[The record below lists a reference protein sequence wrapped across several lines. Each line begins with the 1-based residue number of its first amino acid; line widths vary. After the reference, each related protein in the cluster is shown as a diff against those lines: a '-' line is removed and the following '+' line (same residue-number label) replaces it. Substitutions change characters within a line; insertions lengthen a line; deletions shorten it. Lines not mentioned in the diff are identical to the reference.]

1 MEALVNILV
10 ECPELIASVR
20 VGVLEPLSYLESTGK
35 CKVTFKRTIDI
46 TKKDIQWCDIL
57 VIVRGYEY
65 VTLEIVKAAKNAGR
79 FIIYF
84 LDDDLLHIPEY
95 LPSGEILQN
104 EEVKQTLIS
113 IINNS
118 NLLWCVNPRIGEI
131 YSQYCNGKWI
141 LGKVPIKTDSIIEKI
156 KNFNKVKILYAG
168 SSDHSNTVQKYI
180 TPAVLKI
187 CNEYGSKVEFTFIG
201 VNPKLPGL
209 NNVKYIKYI
218 NDYNEYKDI
227 VQNGNFDIGIAIIL
241 EEDFYQA
248 KYYNKFIEY
257 TSIGAVGIY
266 TNNKPYTVIVED
278 KKNGF
283 LCDNESWYKTIKE
296 VIDDNKLRKI
306 CYDNANKLLEEK
318 YSYRAVGEELEKS
331 IPELVNYHADKTKK
345 VILFNSRF
353 GFYKQRII
361 TIWEKHKVLFLLII
375 FIKVIKIIFR
385 KIEVLLRN
393 IGRNI

>member
-46 TKKDIQWCDIL
+46 TKKDIKWCDIL
-57 VIVRGYEY
+57 VTVRGYED
-65 VTLEIVKAAKNAGR
+65 VTMKIVESAKNAGR

-95 LPSGEILQN
+95 LPSGRILQN

-118 NLLWCVNPRIGEI
+118 NLLWCVNPRIGEM
-131 YSQYCNGKWI
+131 YSQYCDGKWI
-141 LGKVPIKTDSIIEKI
+141 LGRVPVKTDSIVERI
-156 KNFNKVKILYAG
+156 KNVNKVKILYAG

-180 TPAVLKI
+180 TPAVSKI

-201 VNPKLPGL
+201 VNPKLPEL

-218 NDYNEYKDI
+218 NDYNEYKEI
-227 VQNGNFDIGIAIIL
+227 VQQGNFDIGIAIIL

-283 LCDNESWYKTIKE
+283 LCDNESWYETLKE
-296 VIDDNKLRKI
+296 VIDNDELRKA
-306 CYDNANKLLEEK
+306 CYINAHKLLDEK
-318 YSYRAVGEELEKS
+318 YSYTEVGRELEKL
-331 IPELVNYHADKTKK
+331 IPELVTYHANKTIKI
-345 VILFNSRF
+345 ILPNTRF
-353 GFYKQRII
+353 EFYKQRAI
-361 TIWEKHKVLFLLII
+361 TIWNKHRILFLII
-375 FIKVIKIIFR
+375 ILNKVILKLFKKIVSYL
-385 KIEVLLRN
+385 KI
-393 IGRNI
+393 